1 MALHGIGTSRRHA
14 KLELVEAH
22 MDGVWLCMVYLYDPL
37 EHRVSFVNMN
47 QLLVTQSIVCPQ
59 ETDHVFDKLA
69 VWGPHEPVWAHLGP
83 HGPMQGKPQGRCAWW
98 TALFVRGWGAS
109 QSQPRWRILRSAE
122 LLTLCPAVYA

>member
-1 MALHGIGTSRRHA
+1 MHPDSMHPDGGRALGARILHLRTRSLRCARIEMTQDLR
-14 KLELVEAH
+14 
-22 MDGVWLCMVYLYDPL
+22 DGVYDSL

-83 HGPMQGKPQGRCAWW
+83 HGPMCTHMDPLWAHMGPSG
-98 TALFVRGWGAS
+98 
-109 QSQPRWRILRSAE
+109 PI
-122 LLTLCPAVYA
+122 